1 LSIGTDYRDFRKSA
15 FQEFAI
21 ASDFNTI
28 KITAATNA
36 AHAASIGVAFVASAL
51 GLGICLGLT
60 FPTALASK
68 PLDLLD
74 VSRSQAREVFPEDVV
89 DEVFGGIDAWNRPHA
104 GEWILIYGGR
114 FDRCRSRTNTDLD

>member
-1 LSIGTDYRDFRKSA
+1 LSVGTDYRDFRKSA

-21 ASDFNTI
+21 ASDFNVV
-28 KITAATNA
+28 KIPSTMNA
-36 AHAASIGVAFVASAL
+36 AHASSVGVAFVAAAL
-51 GLGICLGLT
+51 GLGICFGLV
-60 FPTALASK
+60 FPTEKSAE

-74 VSRSQAREVFPEDVV
+74 IARSQGRVIFPEDTV

-114 FDRCRSRTNTDLD
+114 IITATV